1 MNNKTEIAVGALTII
16 GIIAFILGY
25 KFLKGDDVFSRS
37 KYIVCVAD
45 RTSGLLVSNEV
56 LENGVSIGRVSEILL
71 SRSST
76 YPNKA
81 IFLLKLNSDVE
92 VPKDSRFQVVALDM
106 LGKMGVALIRGKE
119 STFASENDTLPC
131 TAMGNS
137 IEQAVDLFTQVK
149 PKLESLMSSVEGLV
163 NNMNNSLGSG
173 ENNLLKKAMTDLSAT
188 LQSVNKLTT
197 NLDHTFSAEKDNL
210 HGILTN
216 VNKLTATFNKES
228 GKIDSI
234 LSNFNT
240 LSSKLAKIDLEETVG
255 SAKNTLEQL
264 QLTLKKVNEGDGSI
278 AKLLNDD
285 ALHTDISN
293 TLTTLTDLLND
304 LKKNPKKYI
313 SLSLID
319 KSKNVTVESPT
330 DSLSIMSKKKVKIID
345 NK

>member
-1 MNNKTEIAVGALTII
+1 MKNKTEIAVGALTIV
-16 GIIAFILGY
+16 GILAFILGY
-25 KFLKGDDVFSRS
+25 KFLKGENIFSRS
-37 KYIVCVAD
+37 KYIICVAD

-56 LENGVSIGRVSEILL
+56 SENGVAIGRVAEISL
-71 SRSST
+71 SRSPNH
-76 YPNKA
+76 PNKA
-81 IFLLKLNSDVE
+81 LFLLKLNSNIE
-92 VPKDSRFQVVALDM
+92 IPNDSKFSVVALDM
-106 LGKMGVALIRGKE
+106 LGKMGIALIRGNSNTMATEK
-119 STFASENDTLPC
+119 DTLPC
-131 TAMGNS
+131 MAMGNS
-137 IEQAVDLFTQVK
+137 IDQAVDLVTKMK
-149 PKLESLMSSVEGLV
+149 PKLDSLMTSVTGLV

-173 ENNLLKKAMTDLSAT
+173 ENNLLKRAMNDLSAT

-197 NLDHTFSAEKDNL
+197 NLNNTFTAEKDNL

-216 VNKLTATFNKES
+216 VNKLTAAFNKET

-240 LSSKLAKIDLEETVG
+240 LSGKLAASDLEGTVS

-264 QLTLKKVNEGDGSI
+264 QSTLKKVNEGDGSI

-285 ALHTDISN
+285 TLHSEINN
-293 TLTTLTDLLND
+293 TLTTLTDLLSD

-319 KSKNVTVESPT
+319 KSKHITVDTPQ
-330 DSLSIMSKKKVKIID
+330 DSINIKSRKKVKIID

>member
-1 MNNKTEIAVGALTII
+1 MKNKTEIAVGALTII

-25 KFLKGDDVFSRS
+25 KFLKGEDVFTKS
-37 KYIVCVAD
+37 KFVVCVAD
-45 RTSGLLVSNEV
+45 RTSGLLPSNEV
-56 LENGVSIGRVSEILL
+56 LENGVPIGRVSEIAL
-71 SRSST
+71 SRSAT

-81 IFLLKLNSDVE
+81 LFILKLNSDVD
-92 VPKDSRFQVVALDM
+92 VPKDSKFSVVALDM
-106 LGKMGVALIRGKE
+106 LGKMGIELIRGTS
-119 STFASENDTLPC
+119 STIASEKDTLPC
-131 TAMGNS
+131 TALGNS
-137 IEQAVDLFTQVK
+137 IDQAVDLVTQMK
-149 PKLESLMSSVEGLV
+149 PKLDSLMLSVTGLV
-163 NNMNNSLGSG
+163 TNMNNSLGSG
-173 ENNLLKKAMTDLSAT
+173 ENNLLKKAMGDLSAT
-188 LQSVNKLTT
+188 LQSVNKLST
-197 NLDHTFSAEKDNL
+197 NLDNTFTAEKDNL

-216 VNKLTATFNKES
+216 VNKLTATFNKET

-240 LSSKLAKIDLEETVG
+240 LSGKLAKIDLEATVG

-285 ALHTDISN
+285 ALHTDITN

-319 KSKNVTVESPT
+319 KSKHVTVDKPQ
-330 DSLSIMSKKKVKIID
+330 DSLSIMNRKKLKIID